1 VEKGVLPPK
10 SNTCQVTQEEIDS
23 LGDGKT
29 IRAWET
35 RFELAY
41 EKCKDEN
48 DTLMGGLAPTAV
60 RFAHCLRKKHLVIEH
75 LADSGRGGG
84 ELHHPAPANH

>member
-1 VEKGVLPPK
+1 MPTLVIGLSIMSRCRYNLIVEQGVLPPK

-29 IRAWET
+29 IRAWEA

-41 EKCKDEN
+41 EKC
-48 DTLMGGLAPTAV
+48 
-60 RFAHCLRKKHLVIEH
+60 
-75 LADSGRGGG
+75 
-84 ELHHPAPANH
+84 